1 MGGWPRSEHRSAEL
15 AARTATTIPWK
26 DVLGEAIPDTLPT
39 LTKRSWGLISQPPR
53 KKMKVKSRYFFIVA
67 AFLSFVLSVSI
78 WFLLRNENQA
88 IFVGIWVP
96 SILCLGRY
104 FD

>member
-1 MGGWPRSEHRSAEL
+1 MAEIRVRSAEL
-15 AARTATTIPWK
+15 AAGTATTIPREVVRAK
-26 DVLGEAIPDTLPT
+26 AIPDTLPT
-39 LTKRSWGLISQPPR
+39 LTKRSGSLDPKPPR
-53 KKMKVKSRYFFIVA
+53 KKMKVKSTYFFIVA